1 MREERLLGRSESA
14 IAVVVD
20 VVLIDAIEQI
30 LISLVKIAT
39 ACRLRVDQA
48 GPLPIGDQLRVDEVV
63 GNHPLDL
70 VLVQVVETEDAIAN
84 EHSLELDGLWL
95 LVEDAQSKIRNVLA
109 SVGLACKIEGVVD
122 VLWEF
127 APEEIF
133 ESV

>member
-1 MREERLLGRSESA
+1 MLGRSESA

-30 LISLVKIAT
+30 LISLVKIAA